1 MEEEFQ
7 ERDYWISQTIKVPIK
22 IVDQQWKYRAHPYRQ
37 TTVQGIRCPHCA
49 NTHLVQ
55 ADNGRFRKYI
65 PVARS
70 CSCFGNMVC
79 AKDRLKLSTIVA
91 NGRLKFMAQLANGH
105 GGLKLRTIVAKA
117 KLKFRTNKA
126 NGGLKFLAQMAK
138 PLDLG
143 TVARRMVL
151 MLRSQQ

>member
-55 ADNGRFRKYI
+55 ADNGSFRKYPGRTVMQLLWQHGVRQGQAEAQHYTAGACRI
-65 PVARS
+65 AVCYMQVYRCNLRRIAVRS
-70 CSCFGNMVC
+70 SRYTAESSRN
-79 AKDRLKLSTIVA
+79 
-91 NGRLKFMAQLANGH
+91 
-105 GGLKLRTIVAKA
+105 
-117 KLKFRTNKA
+117 
-126 NGGLKFLAQMAK
+126 
-138 PLDLG
+138 
-143 TVARRMVL
+143 
-151 MLRSQQ
+151 RSRK

>member
-7 ERDYWISQTIKVPIK
+7 ERDYWISQTIKLPIE

-37 TTVQGIRCPHCA
+37 TTVQGIRCPRCA

-55 ADNGRFRKYI
+55 ADNGRFRKI

-79 AKDRLKLSTIVA
+79 AKDRLKLSTI
-91 NGRLKFMAQLANGH
+91 
-105 GGLKLRTIVAKA
+105 
-117 KLKFRTNKA
+117 
-126 NGGLKFLAQMAK
+126 
-138 PLDLG
+138 PL
-143 TVARRMVL
+143 VL
-151 MLRSQQ
+151 VE